1 MWTKSWRNS
10 IWSQLEQDWDVIIIG
25 GGITGAGVLRE
36 AVNAGLNCLLLEA
49 RDFSFGTSS
58 RSSKL
63 IHGGFRYLRNKQ
75 FDVTY
80 ESVRER
86 EWMLREA
93 RKLVTPLCFLMPNFE
108 SYHTSNFMFGFG
120 VVLYDLMGTKWKH
133 RSLKPEKVLEALP
146 TLNTQGLSRIFEY
159 FDAQMDDSRLV
170 LRILQEACALGGT
183 ALNYAPVENLLKTAD
198 GQVCGVQVR
207 DLTHPDQPTL
217 ELKSKVVINCS
228 GPWADQIRGHLNLE
242 NKIRKLRGSHLIFPK
257 DKLPIP
263 CGVTIMHP
271 DDNRAMFALPWE
283 GVSMIGTT
291 DLDHDPEYENG
302 EPFAVEEEINYILKA
317 LQATF
322 PGLDTGREDMI
333 SSFAGLRP
341 IISTGKANPSDE
353 SRAHG
358 VLEEKGLYTITG
370 GKITTFRV
378 MAIEVLNRARA
389 HLPGTLQFP
398 TRKRIFKRLPTG
410 LETQELQKQDL
421 AYLLGRY
428 GNLTVEMLS
437 CAQEDEK
444 SRIDYL
450 PNIWAELRWAA
461 RSEAVVHLDDLLLR
475 RVRLGLLLPQGGEAH
490 MPQIRQ
496 IVQSETGWDDTRW
509 EAELAR
515 YQDIWN
521 KFYSP
526 APTGEN

>member
-1 MWTKSWRNS
+1 MWTKSWRDN

-49 RDFSFGTSS
+49 KDFSFGTSS

-75 FDVTY
+75 FDVTR

-93 RKLVTPLCFLMPNFE
+93 RRLVTPLCFLMPNFE
-108 SYHTSNFMFGFG
+108 SYHTSDFMFGFG
-120 VVLYDLMGTKWKH
+120 VILYDLMGAKWKH
-133 RSLKPEKVLEALP
+133 RSLSPQKVLETLP
-146 TLNTQGLSRIFEY
+146 SLNTQGLSRIFEY

-170 LRILQEACALGGT
+170 LRILQEACASGGT
-183 ALNYAPVENLLKTAD
+183 AVNYAPVENLLKTAD

-207 DLTHPDQPTL
+207 DLTNPEHPPL
-217 ELKSKVVINCS
+217 ELQAKVVINCS
-228 GPWADQIRGHLNLE
+228 GPWTDQIRGHLNLE
-242 NKIRKLRGSHLIFPK
+242 NRIRKLRGSHLIFPRE
-257 DKLPIP
+257 KLPIP
-263 CGVTIMHP
+263 CGVTLMHP

-291 DLDHDPEYENG
+291 DLDHDPRYENG
-302 EPFAVEEEINYILKA
+302 EPFAVEEEIEYILKA
-317 LQATF
+317 LQTTF
-322 PGLDTGREDMI
+322 PGLNTKREDI
-333 SSFAGLRP
+333 LSSFAGLRP

-353 SRAHG
+353 SRAHT
-358 VLEEKGLYTITG
+358 VLEENGLYTITG

-378 MAIEVLNRARA
+378 MAIEVLNHARSR
-389 HLPGTLQFP
+389 LPGNLEFP
-398 TRKRIFKRLPTG
+398 TRKRLFTRLPVTQKAEG
-410 LETQELQKQDL
+410 LKPQSM

-428 GNLTVEMLS
+428 GSQTSEMLD
-437 CAQEDEK
+437 CAQEDEN
-444 SRIDYL
+444 SHIDYL
-450 PNIWAELRWAA
+450 PNIWAELRWAS
-461 RSEAVVHLDDLLLR
+461 RSEAVFHLDDLLLR
-475 RVRLGLLLPQGGEAH
+475 RVRLGLLLPQGGETH
-490 MPQIRQ
+490 MPRIRR
-496 IVQSETGWDDTRW
+496 IVQSETGWDDARW
-509 EAELAR
+509 ETELAQ
-515 YQDIWN
+515 YKNIWN